1 MILAALV
8 AASLI
13 VPVSVDTI
21 ARTAPDRDATELS
34 LNQKRAVI
42 RPLISSANECIA
54 RTVSG
59 NPKFKTLSSAGG
71 VNELIVESVQ
81 PCIDEVRAMIDA
93 YDRLFGTGAGE
104 TFFMGAYL
112 DDLPGA
118 VDQLVR
124 DSR

>member
-59 NPKFKTLSSAGG
+59 NPKFKALSSAGG